1 VLKQNVSGKRSRS
14 EERVKDN
21 RITKKKMGKCSS
33 TSGLT
38 IPKTPQLLSKTRS
51 RPTNILRHEDYLEK
65 CLKDEIEAKK
75 AEAKAREAEKI
86 RLNKQHTGKCV
97 ATRPTTVAEP
107 FQLSST
113 NARRLPTTASSTP
126 PTFTAQPIPTR
137 LLKTVTGL
145 PDRKAA
151 PVVIP
156 ESPAFATKQRQAD
169 KKAAALIAKVVP
181 RQLAKPKPAPHHGVP
196 VVLPPTSKT
205 KTVPEPFSFYNR
217 DKDVV
222 KNKEDKIKKFIQ
234 DENAL
239 REFHA
244 APIMQNQALPEK
256 KTAPATKP
264 QPFQHNI
271 EERVEP
277 RLARWTESIEQQ
289 FQQEQ
294 NDKEFKANKALVL
307 QKKPFIPEPSSK
319 PLAEVQNVILHS
331 EERAMQRENWTMS
344 KADNEAKLQAA
355 MRERDVRR
363 KLEEE
368 KQVAKMRKETV
379 HKAQPIRSYRE
390 VTAMEAKPLTK
401 PESPAFATRQRA
413 QCRKISH

>member
-1 VLKQNVSGKRSRS
+1 MS
-14 EERVKDN
+14 
-21 RITKKKMGKCSS
+21 KCSS

-51 RPTNILRHEDYLEK
+51 RPTNILRHEEYLEK
-65 CLKDEIEAKK
+65 CLKEEIESKK

-86 RLNKQHTGKCV
+86 RLSKHTGKSV

-113 NARRLPTTASSTP
+113 NSRRLATTATTTP
-126 PTFTAQPIPTR
+126 PTFTAQPIPSR

-145 PDRKAA
+145 PDKKAA

-156 ESPAFATKQRQAD
+156 ESPAFATKQRQAV
-169 KKAAALIAKVVP
+169 KKAAALMVKVVP
-181 RQLAKPKPAPHHGVP
+181 CQLAKPKPAPHHGVP

-205 KTVPEPFSFYNR
+205 KTVPEPFSFHNR
-217 DKDVV
+217 DKDAV

-244 APIMQNQALPEK
+244 APIIQNQALPEK
-256 KTAPATKP
+256 KPALATKP

-294 NDKEFKANKALVL
+294 KEKEFKANKAMVL
-307 QKKPFIPEPSSK
+307 EKKPFIPAPSTK
-319 PLAEVQNVILHS
+319 PLAEVQNVIMHS
-331 EERAMQRENWTMS
+331 EERAMQRENWTLS
-344 KADNEAKLQAA
+344 KAENEAKLQAA
-355 MRERDVRR
+355 MRQRDARR
-363 KLEEE
+363 KVEEE
-368 KQVAKMRKETV
+368 KELAKMRKETV

-390 VTAMEAKPLTK
+390 VSAVESKPLTT
-401 PESPAFATRQRA
+401 PESPAFSTRQRA